1 MSTIVGNIVINVQ
14 KTNPDLSADTIA
26 RSLALISGVVLL
38 FLGLIRAGFI
48 VEFIPLVA
56 IGAFMTGSAISIAA
70 GQVPGLMGISGV
82 NTREATY
89 LVIINTLKGLPRTKL
104 DAAMGLTAL
113 FGLYFIRWFCN
124 FMGRKYPSRAKTWFF
139 ISTLRMA
146 FVVILY
152 ILVSW
157 LVNRHVTKAS
167 EAKFKILGTVPS
179 GKQPASDIITLCS
192 PANRNS
198 HHRVPA
204 CRRSDHQRRSPPGP
218 WTRYSHHDLG
228 AFD

>member
-14 KTNPDLSADTIA
+14 KTHPDLSADAIA
-26 RSLALISGVVLL
+26 RSLALISGVILL

-56 IGAFMTGSAISIAA
+56 IGAFMTGSAISIAS
-70 GQVPGLMGISGV
+70 GQVPTLLGISGV
-82 NTREATY
+82 NTRQETY
-89 LVIINTLKGLPRTKL
+89 LVIINTLKGLPRAKL

-113 FGLYFIRWFCN
+113 FGLYFIRWFCG
-124 FMGRKYPSRAKTWFF
+124 FMGRKHPNRAKTWFF

-146 FVVILY
+146 FIVILY

-157 LVNRHVTKAS
+157 LVNRHVKKAS

-179 GKQPASDIITLCS
+179 GRSFHQVFNCPQT
-192 PANRNS
+192 NS
-198 HHRVPA
+198 WLQSRLPA
-204 CRRSDHQRRSPPGP
+204 CRRS
-218 WTRYSHHDLG
+218 SH
-228 AFD
+228 